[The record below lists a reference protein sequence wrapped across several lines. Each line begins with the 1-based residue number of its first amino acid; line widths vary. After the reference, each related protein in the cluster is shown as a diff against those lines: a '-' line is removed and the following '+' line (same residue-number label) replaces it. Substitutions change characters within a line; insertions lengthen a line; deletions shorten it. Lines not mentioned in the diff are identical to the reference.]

1 MVLQLNDLVGFKDNY
16 WLKQT
21 FSDMKRITSDT
32 YPEQNM
38 EVLGKRVHIDC
49 IDYEGGHRLID
60 RLNIT
65 KNHYPE
71 YEGRESEDLPQ
82 WWKIVRFDKDY
93 QFTLDQLDQNEIEDD
108 IIKTGDGEYSV
119 KDNIVTIPGKAIL
132 IGAKNKVIVTSTEKI
147 SRMWYYP
154 EYIMED
160 NELYLP
166 RAWNWKKFN
175 KERKL
180 DFVHPLPVQNRTY
193 LGMPVMTEYYHD
205 ILKYDSIVNRM
216 PESPDQHIT
225 FEQIKEHLYLSD
237 PELQKAKV
245 PDVILKSFPLYYSRH
260 EHHNLDIPRRAINY
274 GVLIRVDE
282 QHILGGDGIVVAEI
296 REDKSIRYVTGSEA
310 FVYFDTDSKKVDLTE
325 ILGKQKLL

>member
-21 FSDMKRITSDT
+21 FSDMKRITNDT

-108 IIKTGDGEYSV
+108 IIKTGDGE
-119 KDNIVTIPGKAIL
+119 
-132 IGAKNKVIVTSTEKI
+132 
-147 SRMWYYP
+147 
-154 EYIMED
+154 
-160 NELYLP
+160 
-166 RAWNWKKFN
+166 
-175 KERKL
+175 
-180 DFVHPLPVQNRTY
+180 
-193 LGMPVMTEYYHD
+193 
-205 ILKYDSIVNRM
+205 
-216 PESPDQHIT
+216 
-225 FEQIKEHLYLSD
+225 
-237 PELQKAKV
+237 
-245 PDVILKSFPLYYSRH
+245 
-260 EHHNLDIPRRAINY
+260 
-274 GVLIRVDE
+274 
-282 QHILGGDGIVVAEI
+282 
-296 REDKSIRYVTGSEA
+296 
-310 FVYFDTDSKKVDLTE
+310 
-325 ILGKQKLL
+325 

>member
-38 EVLGKRVHIDC
+38 EVLGKKVQLDC
-49 IDYEGGHRLID
+49 IDYEGGHRSID

-65 KNHYPE
+65 KAHYPE
-71 YEGRESEDLPQ
+71 YEGRDSEDLST
-82 WWKIVRFDKDY
+82 WWYIVRFDKDY
-93 QFTLDQLDQNEIEDD
+93 EFTLDEFEQEEIENDS
-108 IIKTGDGEYSV
+108 IENENGTYKV
-119 KDNIVTIPGKAIL
+119 KDNVVYRPGKAIL
-132 IGAKNKVIVTSTEKI
+132 IGPQNKVLVTSTDKI

-154 EYIMED
+154 EYTMADE
-160 NELYLP
+160 ELYLP

-175 KERKL
+175 KERKF
-180 DFVHPLPVQNRTY
+180 DFVHPLPVQNHTY

-216 PESPDQHIT
+216 PESPDQHTT

-237 PELQKAKV
+237 PELQKTKV
-245 PDVILKSFPLYYSRH
+245 PDVLLKSFPLYYSRH

-282 QHILGGDGIVVAEI
+282 QHVLGGDGIVIAEI
-296 REDKSIRYVTGSEA
+296 MEDKSIRYVTGSEA
-310 FVYFDTDSKKVDLTE
+310 FIYFDTDSKKVDLTE
-325 ILGKQKLL
+325 ILGEPRQR